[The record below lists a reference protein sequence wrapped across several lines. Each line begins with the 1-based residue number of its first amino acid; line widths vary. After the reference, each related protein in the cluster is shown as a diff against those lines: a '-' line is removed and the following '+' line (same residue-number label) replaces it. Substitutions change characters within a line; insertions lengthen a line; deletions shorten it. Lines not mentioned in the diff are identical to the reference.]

1 MGFRSFA
8 YLEERGRTGPG
19 GRQARANYIID
30 ESLCEHVRRCRADLS
45 RVIERSARILRDR
58 RNPTP

>member
-30 ESLCEHVRRCRADLS
+30 ESLCEHVRRMSSGL
-45 RVIERSARILRDR
+45 VARD
-58 RNPTP
+58 